1 MRADGPAA
9 APPSEPAAPARWLSL
24 AAGVIAGV
32 AGALALYGAES
43 AGERLA
49 IAVALGFGTIALAGL
64 AATRRSRQT
73 LRSLASA
80 AAEVTAG
87 GPRRI
92 ADTGGEVDAVSTLIN
107 RMADDAERTLVA
119 LRGERDLL
127 GSVLD
132 SMTQGVIAL
141 DADERI
147 TLINPAARRIF
158 ALPGVPIG
166 ERFADQVKLPEA
178 LALIADNRTDST
190 AEFTTSAGILASARV
205 TAQRSGDGRLV
216 VVDDVTAIRR
226 LETIRRDFIA
236 NVSHELRT
244 PVSVIR
250 ANAETLQGGGK
261 DDPAFS
267 GRLIDGLHRNAER
280 LARIIADLLDLSRLD
295 AGHYRLDRTEVDVA
309 AAVAQAAAA
318 VEHLASKRGTTIAVA
333 VAPGITAVA
342 DVKAL
347 DQVLVNLLDNAIKY
361 APADGHVTVRAVQR
375 AEVVRIE
382 VADDGPGIAPDHR
395 DRIFERFY
403 RVDPGR
409 SRDQGGTGLGLSI
422 VKHLAES
429 MGGSV
434 GLEANRPTGSV
445 FWCALPRS
453 DAGDSR
459 SVASASP
466 S

>member
-1 MRADGPAA
+1 MRAGGAA
-9 APPSEPAAPARWLSL
+9 RPKQQSATARWLGWGAAAASI
-24 AAGVIAGV
+24 AATVYAGVDA
-32 AGALALYGAES
+32 S
-43 AGERLA
+43 TGERLA
-49 IAVALGFGTIALAGL
+49 LVLAGAAGIVAVLTLGAAVRSRRELRALA
-64 AATRRSRQT
+64 T
-73 LRSLASA
+73 A

-92 ADTGGEVDAVSTLIN
+92 ADTGGELGVVTTLIN
-107 RMADDAERTLVA
+107 RMADDAQQTLAA

-141 DADERI
+141 DDDRRI

-166 ERFADQVKLPEA
+166 EPFADQVTVPEA
-178 LALIADNRTDST
+178 LALVAGDQLDGV
-190 AEFTTSAGILASARV
+190 AEFTAAPGIRAVARI
-205 TAQRSGDGRLV
+205 TAQRSGVGRLL

-261 DDPAFS
+261 DDPQFAD
-267 GRLIDGLHRNAER
+267 RLIDGLHRNAER

-295 AGHYRLDRTEVDVA
+295 AGHYRLERQPVDVA
-309 AAVAQAAAA
+309 AAVGQAVTA
-318 VEHLASKRGTTIAVA
+318 VEHAATTRGSTVTVA
-333 VAPGITAVA
+333 VPPGCAVLA
-342 DVKAL
+342 DPKAL
-347 DQVLVNLLDNAIKY
+347 DQVLVNLLDNAVKY
-361 APADGHVTVRAVQR
+361 APAGGKVEVRARRQGR
-375 AEVVRIE
+375 GVRIE
-382 VADDGPGIAPDHR
+382 VADDGPGLAPVHR
-395 DRIFERFY
+395 ARVFERFY

-422 VKHLAES
+422 VKHLVES
-429 MGGSV
+429 MGGAV
-434 GLEANRPTGSV
+434 GVDANQPTGSI
-445 FWCALPRS
+445 FWCELP
-453 DAGDSR
+453 A
-459 SVASASP
+459 APA
-466 S
+466 

>member
-1 MRADGPAA
+1 MRAGGAA
-9 APPSEPAAPARWLSL
+9 RPKQQSAATRWLGWGAAL
-24 AAGVIAGV
+24 ASVAATVYAGIDASTGERVALVV
-32 AGALALYGAES
+32 AGAAGIVAVLTLGA
-43 AGERLA
+43 
-49 IAVALGFGTIALAGL
+49 AVRSRRELRALA
-64 AATRRSRQT
+64 A
-73 LRSLASA
+73 A

-92 ADTGGEVDAVSTLIN
+92 ADTGGELGVVTTLIN
-107 RMADDAERTLVA
+107 RMADDAQQTLQA

-141 DADERI
+141 DDDRRI

-166 ERFADQVKLPEA
+166 ERFAAQVTVPEA
-178 LALIADNRTDST
+178 LALVAGDQLDGV
-190 AEFTTSAGILASARV
+190 AEFTAAPGIRAVARI
-205 TAQRSGDGRLV
+205 TAQRSGVGRLL

-261 DDPAFS
+261 DDPRFAD
-267 GRLIDGLHRNAER
+267 RLIDGLHRNAER

-295 AGHYRLDRTEVDVA
+295 AGHYRLERQPVDVA
-309 AAVAQAAAA
+309 AAVGQAVTA
-318 VEHLASKRGTTIAVA
+318 VEHAATTRGSTVTVA
-333 VAPGITAVA
+333 VPPGCAVLA
-342 DVKAL
+342 DPKAL
-347 DQVLVNLLDNAIKY
+347 DQVLVNLLDNAVKY
-361 APADGHVTVRAVQR
+361 APAGGKVEVRAVPADR
-375 AEVVRIE
+375 GVRIE
-382 VADDGPGIAPDHR
+382 VADDGPGLAPVHR
-395 DRIFERFY
+395 DRVFERFY

-422 VKHLAES
+422 VKHLVES
-429 MGGSV
+429 MGGTV
-434 GLEANRPTGSV
+434 GVDANQPTGSV
-445 FWCALPRS
+445 FWCALPRP
-453 DAGDSR
+453 AA
-459 SVASASP
+459 ASA
-466 S
+466 

>member
-1 MRADGPAA
+1 MRAGGPASSA
-9 APPSEPAAPARWLSL
+9 GASRASRWF
-24 AAGVIAGV
+24 VIAAAVIAVV
-32 AGALALYGAES
+32 AAVLALHDA
-43 AGERLA
+43 ATTRARGEMV
-49 IAVALGFGTIALAGL
+49 IALGFGAVAVVGL
-64 AATRRSRQT
+64 AAARRSQRA
-73 LRSLASA
+73 LHSLARA
-80 AAEVTAG
+80 ATEVTAG

-92 ADTGGEVDAVSTLIN
+92 AEAGGELDPVARLIN
-107 RMADDAERTLVA
+107 RMADDAARTLEA

-141 DADERI
+141 DGDHRI

-166 ERFADQVKLPEA
+166 ERFADQVAVPEA
-178 LALIADNRTDST
+178 LALVADGRPDDT
-190 AEFTTSAGILASARV
+190 AEFTTAANVRAVARI
-205 TAQRSGDGRLV
+205 TAQRSGEGRLV

-261 DDPAFS
+261 DDPRFAD
-267 GRLIDGLHRNAER
+267 RLIDGLHRNAER

-295 AGHYRLDRTEVDVA
+295 AGHYRLDRQPVDVA
-309 AAVAQAAAA
+309 TAAAQAVAA
-318 VEHLASKRGTTIAVA
+318 VESNATARATSITIEVPA
-333 VAPGITAVA
+333 GITALA
-342 DVKAL
+342 DPKAL
-347 DQVLVNLLDNAIKY
+347 DQVLVNLIDNAVKY
-361 APADGHVTVRAVQR
+361 ASPSGRVTVRAAVR
-375 AEVVRIE
+375 DDRVRIE
-382 VADDGPGIAPDHR
+382 VADDGPGIAPVHR

-434 GLEANRPTGSV
+434 GVDGNRPTGSV
-445 FWCALPRS
+445 FWCLLPRP
-453 DAGDSR
+453 GLDSR
-459 SVASASP
+459 TVATASP